1 MKVRISKI
9 AFSLALA
16 VSANFA
22 TVHIVRTVNAS
33 DAIDTVLFYANVP
46 ARIGEVVSNFKTL
59 PERMNPT
66 RSECNEPSTLQEPL

>member
-16 VSANFA
+16 VPASYAA
-22 TVHIVRTVNAS
+22 VHIVRTVNAS
-33 DAIDTVLFYANVP
+33 DAIDTVLFYADVPDRFSNAVTNV
-46 ARIGEVVSNFKTL
+46 KTL

-66 RSECNEPSTLQEPL
+66 RSECN